1 MAFRLRYQFAVDW
14 VPAGIG
20 LGIEQMPGPGM
31 APAGPAQTINFFN
44 GETATLPP
52 VTSTF
57 TSGDVT
63 TLTNAMAA
71 DAAAQLNLALTRIQQ
86 FPSGGG

>member
-1 MAFRLRYQFAVDW
+1 MPYRLRYNFFVDF

-20 LGIEQMPGPGM
+20 LGIEQMPGPGA
-31 APAGPAQTINFFN
+31 APAGPAQTIAFFN

-52 VTSTF
+52 VTNTF
-57 TSGDVT
+57 LSGDVT

-71 DAAAQLNLALTRIQQ
+71 DASSQLNANLGRIQG
-86 FPSGGG
+86 FASGGG